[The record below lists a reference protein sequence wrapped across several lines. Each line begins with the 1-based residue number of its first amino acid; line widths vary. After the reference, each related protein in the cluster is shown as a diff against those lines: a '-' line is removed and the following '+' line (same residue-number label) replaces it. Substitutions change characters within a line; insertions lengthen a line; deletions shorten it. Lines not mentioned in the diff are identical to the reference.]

1 MSASAAKRRAKS
13 LYLRNLVD
21 YRLRKFCEAVNPEVV
36 EASREFHLRHWL
48 ELARQLVQREHRE
61 AFYRGLQPNLE
72 NLVVEHPGDDFPPEL
87 QRAILDD
94 LAFMEGHLQAYRELM
109 QLLNEA
115 QTRNDP
121 K

>member
-1 MSASAAKRRAKS
+1 LYRRT
-13 LYLRNLVD
+13 LVEH
-21 YRLRKFCEAVNPEVV
+21 RLGAFREAVNPEVV
-36 EASREFHLRHWL
+36 EASRQFHLRHWL
-48 ELARQLVQREHRE
+48 ELAGGLIQREHRD

-72 NLVVEHPGDDFPPEL
+72 NLVAEHPGDDFPPEL

-94 LAFMEGHLQAYRELM
+94 LAFMEGHLQAFRQVM